1 MLDGL
6 SLGITHCTGLEDV
19 SQVRDR
25 KESNSFPAE
34 KGLDA
39 PMDFI
44 DQHAA

>member
-34 KGLDA
+34 KELEVA
-39 PMDFI
+39 PLSG
-44 DQHAA
+44 AAPS